1 MLFLAIRQL
10 LSRPQQTIL
19 TLIGIMLGSAAYVTF
34 SGIMLGFQVYITD
47 QLINNDAQIRISPR
61 DESLTEQTFSG
72 VFFPD
77 TEVRWIRPPS
87 GRTDSTRLTNASG
100 WFEKLDHDTRV
111 VAYAPQL
118 ARQVIY
124 VNGSTSIPGRITGI
138 DPKRQRRVTTI
149 ESSVTEGNLDELT
162 HGGAAVMMG
171 SGLLEKLGARK
182 GDSIQ
187 VVTPRGQRYPLR
199 IEGVINTG
207 NRMLDETIVYA
218 SITTV
223 QRVTGSSGEI
233 SDIVVRVRDVSQ
245 AASIATEWSA
255 YTRDKVQSWD
265 QTYESILSVFRMQ
278 DIVRNTTTFTIIL
291 VVAFGIYNILNMVV
305 NQKKKEIA
313 ILRSIGF
320 DGADTIRLFVIQGVL
335 LGFIGALAGLILG
348 GIANSLIDG
357 MPIGTA
363 SRSASIKPAMGKM
376 IVSWDFMIFVKA
388 FFLAFLSSFIASFIP
403 ARAASRLSP
412 VEIIRSSGT

>member
-34 SGIMLGFQVYITD
+34 SGIMLGFQTYITD

-61 DESLTEQTFSG
+61 DESLTEETFQG
-72 VFFPD
+72 IFFPD

-87 GRTDSTRLTNASG
+87 GRTDSTQLTNASG
-100 WFEKLDHDTRV
+100 WFEKLDRDARV

-118 ARQVIY
+118 SRQVIY
-124 VNGSTSIPGRITGI
+124 VNGSTSIPGQIVGI
-138 DPKRQRRVTTI
+138 DPKRQKRVTTI
-149 ESSVTEGNLDELT
+149 EASVTDGNLDDLSR
-162 HGGAAVMMG
+162 GGATIMMG
-171 SGLLEKLGARK
+171 SGLIERLGARK
-182 GDSIQ
+182 GDTIQ
-187 VVTPRGQRYPLR
+187 IVTPRGQRHPLR
-199 IEGVINTG
+199 IAGIINTG
-207 NRMLDETIVYA
+207 NRMLDDTIVYA
-218 SITTV
+218 AITTV

-233 SDIVVRVRDVSQ
+233 SDIVVRVQDVSQ
-245 AASIATEWSA
+245 AAAIATEWSA
-255 YTRDKVQSWD
+255 FTRDKVQSWD

-320 DGADTIRLFVIQGVL
+320 DRYDTIRLFVIQGL
-335 LGFIGALAGLILG
+335 ILGFVGAILGLILG
-348 GIANSLIDG
+348 AVANSAIDG
-357 MPIGTA
+357 MPIG
-363 SRSASIKPAMGKM
+363 SPQKSGPAKAAMAVM
-376 IVSWDFMIFVKA
+376 IISWDAMIFVKA
-388 FFLAFLSSFIASFIP
+388 FFLAFFSSFLASFIP
-403 ARAASRLSP
+403 ARAASKLSP